1 MSVYHWLIV
10 SIILLSFLLHAGR
23 KGRTLFIVLVF
34 ILMFGIQGLRDC
46 KTIGNDSRT
55 SYRYEFNSMA
65 DKEWTDIASIRDWAH
80 ISSDDESFEGRD
92 RNFATSWLMKI
103 VFDRFNGDYQWFIAI
118 VAIIVLFSEAF
129 FIHKFSPSPFQSVL
143 YYLGLLFFVFQM
155 SATKQSLAMSI
166 LLFAFSAIIDRKP
179 ILFIILVVF
188 ASFFHFPALVFLPA
202 YWIANMRLGRNYLIL
217 LVALF
222 ALTYLFRGRILS
234 MLNDA
239 YYESEAEAVSVTRFL
254 ANKVIVMLVVI
265 VAALIIRP
273 PRADDRV
280 YNALLQLMGIAAII
294 QTFAGYSNVFERL
307 ADYYFQLSVVFIPM
321 VFENTHRRSTLSQ
334 GTISVIRMYAPFV
347 FCAFAVWRFLDI
359 VIHDWHFY
367 PFRFFFQ

>member
-1 MSVYHWLIV
+1 MSVYHWLV
-10 SIILLSFLLHAGR
+10 VLIILLSFLLRAGR
-23 KGRTLFIVLVF
+23 KGRTLFIISVF

-55 SYRYEFNSMA
+55 SYLDEFYSMA
-65 DKEWTDIASIRDWAH
+65 GKEWVDIPDIRDWAH
-80 ISSDDESFEGRD
+80 IASDDESFEGRD
-92 RNFATSWLMKI
+92 RNFATNWLMKI
-103 VFDRFNGDYQWFIAI
+103 VFDRFNGDYQWFIAT

-129 FIHKFSPSPFQSVL
+129 FIHRFSPSPLQSVL

-202 YWIANMRLGRNYLIL
+202 YWIANMRLGRNYFIL
-217 LVALF
+217 LVAIF
-222 ALTYLFRGRILS
+222 IMTYLFRGRLLS

-239 YYESEAEAVSVTRFL
+239 YYDSEGEAVSTTRFL
-254 ANKVIVMLVVI
+254 ANKVIVMLLVI
-265 VAALIIRP
+265 VAALVIRP
-273 PRADDRV
+273 PRSDDRV
-280 YNALLQLMGIAAII
+280 YCALLQLMGVSAVI
-294 QTFAGYSNVFERL
+294 QTFAGYDNVFERL
-307 ADYYFQLSVVFIPM
+307 ADYYYQLSVVFIPM
-321 VFENTHRRSTLSQ
+321 VFENNHRQSNLSPR
-334 GTISVIRMYAPFV
+334 TMSMIHRYAPFI
-347 FCAFAVWRFLDI
+347 FCAFAIWRFLDN
-359 VIHDWHFY
+359 VINDWHFY